1 MFTKQDLRKLILPL
15 IIEQILLA
23 TVGIAD
29 TVMIASVGEAA
40 VSGVSLVDNINVLL
54 INIFTA
60 LATGGAVV
68 AGHSLGEG
76 SKERASE
83 AAEQLIIFTA
93 FLSAAIMLVLLIGC
107 PWILR
112 GVFGKIEGDVMAN
125 ARIYLLITAFSIPFI
140 ALYNAGAAIFRAMSD
155 SKTSMLVSLIMN
167 GVNIAGNALLIY
179 GCGMGVE
186 GAAIPTLVSR
196 MVAAVIILVLI
207 RNQALDIHLRKG
219 QRLGIQRRVIRKICF
234 IGIPNGLENSLF

>member
-23 TVGIAD
+23 TLGIAD

-83 AAEQLIIFTA
+83 AA
-93 FLSAAIMLVLLIGC
+93 G
-107 PWILR
+107 
-112 GVFGKIEGDVMAN
+112 
-125 ARIYLLITAFSIPFI
+125 
-140 ALYNAGAAIFRAMSD
+140 
-155 SKTSMLVSLIMN
+155 SLWKN
-167 GVNIAGNALLIY
+167 
-179 GCGMGVE
+179 
-186 GAAIPTLVSR
+186 
-196 MVAAVIILVLI
+196 
-207 RNQALDIHLRKG
+207 
-219 QRLGIQRRVIRKICF
+219 
-234 IGIPNGLENSLF
+234 